1 MPWPPQYMFP
11 RYVSSAIRTNPALG
25 GGVGR
30 GARLRVGSRGLGL
43 LEGLD
48 LDRRDRVADP
58 EGEAEREE
66 DDDGDRERDRP
77 VALLEQPEQE
87 PGRDDR
93 RADADQPALRAGR
106 VVHGTPGS
114 RSPRHAVRE

>member
-11 RYVSSAIRTNPALG
+11 RYVSSAMRIAGRSIGLR
-25 GGVGR
+25 GGVG
-30 GARLRVGSRGLGL
+30 GAAGLRVGCRGLGL

-48 LDRRDRVADP
+48 LDRCDRVADP

-66 DDDGDRERDRP
+66 DDDRDRERDRP

-93 RADADQPALRAGR
+93 GADADEPA
-106 VVHGTPGS
+106 
-114 RSPRHAVRE
+114 